1 MGNHKLTLVGGGGV
15 RGPLFVE
22 SAARRAAE
30 LGLGEIVLLDSDE
43 HKLHLLGAVSAHLAR
58 GVSALRVTTTTD
70 PRRALEGADFVVT
83 TIRVGGDAGRV
94 TDERIALRHGVLG
107 QETTGAGGF
116 AMALR
121 SVPAILRYAEMIREL
136 SPQAW
141 LFNFT
146 NPAGLV
152 TQALCDAGH
161 PRVVGIC
168 DGANLAQ
175 HAVAAHHG
183 VAPND
188 LRPEVYGLNHLSW
201 ARAVRHQQ
209 GHDLLAPLLAD
220 PAFRAAT
227 LQRFFPAELNELTGA
242 WINEYLFY
250 YYFAEHALSRINAE
264 ATTRGEEVT
273 QRNSALLEELARIDP
288 HRNPEQAVTAYRA
301 YESGRRSTYMHYAEP
316 DTAATAAGRR
326 TLGEGAEGYAM
337 VALDLVEALAGGPA
351 RHTAV
356 NVPNQGCLN
365 ALDPTD
371 VAEIS
376 VVADADGVRPTHI
389 GDVPEPQ
396 AALMRQVKLFE
407 RLTVRAIGSRSRALA
422 VQALMAHPLILSYP
436 RATALVDDYLRA
448 HRDHAGEWR

>member
-58 GVSALRVTTTTD
+58 GVSALRVT
-70 PRRALEGADFVVT
+70 T

-183 VAPND
+183 VAPNAS
-188 LRPEVYGLNHLSW
+188 PGP
-201 ARAVRHQQ
+201 
-209 GHDLLAPLLAD
+209 GPC
-220 PAFRAAT
+220 AT
-227 LQRFFPAELNELTGA
+227 
-242 WINEYLFY
+242 
-250 YYFAEHALSRINAE
+250 
-264 ATTRGEEVT
+264 
-273 QRNSALLEELARIDP
+273 
-288 HRNPEQAVTAYRA
+288 
-301 YESGRRSTYMHYAEP
+301 
-316 DTAATAAGRR
+316 
-326 TLGEGAEGYAM
+326 
-337 VALDLVEALAGGPA
+337 
-351 RHTAV
+351 
-356 NVPNQGCLN
+356 
-365 ALDPTD
+365 
-371 VAEIS
+371 
-376 VVADADGVRPTHI
+376 
-389 GDVPEPQ
+389 
-396 AALMRQVKLFE
+396 
-407 RLTVRAIGSRSRALA
+407 SRATISSPRSWPTPPSA
-422 VQALMAHPLILSYP
+422 PRLSSGSSP
-436 RATALVDDYLRA
+436 PS
-448 HRDHAGEWR
+448 